1 MKFFTALFVTGA
13 LASTVRRQESLI
25 SAIQAIQAATE
36 ASGEAIAAYNGED
49 SEFEAVQTASEGVR
63 SAINSATET
72 ANGLSEITQDQALGL
87 TAPLGELQAAAE
99 VTVGSLIEKQSIFAE
114 NDDDDEVLAGLEM
127 QQMAQQALTDAVVSK
142 LPEALQQIG
151 RESSQPAADLIQSA
165 LDAFAGAEG
174 DTDEGGATPTESAT
188 ESAAMPTESAA
199 MPTES
204 AAMPTET
211 DDDAEMTPTATSP
224 PVETYMGAASAQVVG
239 LGAVAAAA
247 LVAVM

>member
-13 LASTVRRQESLI
+13 LASTVRRQESLV

-36 ASGEAIAAYNGED
+36 ASGEALAAYNGAD
-49 SEFEAVQTASEGVR
+49 SEFDAVQDASEGVR
-63 SAINSATET
+63 SAIDSATQT
-72 ANGLSEITQDQALGL
+72 ANGLSEITQEQALGL
-87 TAPLGELQAAAE
+87 TGPLGQLQAAAE
-99 VTVGSLIEKQSIFAE
+99 TTIGTLIDKQPIFAE
-114 NDDDDEVLAGLEM
+114 NDADDDVLAGLEL
-127 QQMAQQALTDAVVSK
+127 QQTSQQALTDAVVSK

-165 LDAFAGAEG
+165 LDAFAGAED
-174 DTDEGGATPTESAT
+174 DTEGGDATPTESAT

-211 DDDAEMTPTATSP
+211 DDDTEATPTGTSP